1 MAGDPRQ
8 STALTAMWNFPLH
21 PDRASALAT
30 NVDVLLYAWLA
41 LAGIVT
47 LAIAVLIVYIAVK
60 YRHGS
65 RANRV
70 MATGARLTRISH
82 RIEIAWIVSP
92 LILFMVMFAWA
103 ADLYYAHAS
112 PPANAAEVYVVGRQ
126 WMWKIEHAG
135 GQREIDELHV
145 PAGRPVKLIMTS
157 QDVIHSFFM
166 PVFRIKQDVLP
177 GRYTMLWF
185 TATKAGDYHVF
196 CAQYCGTDH
205 ARMIGHVVVM
215 EPAAF
220 EHWLAAGDGAQSMAE
235 EGAARFR
242 QYGCSGCHGAS
253 ASVHAPKLEGLFG
266 RRVQLS
272 DGSSVVADERYLHDS
287 VMLPRKDVV
296 AGFAPIMPSFQGQI
310 SEEDLLDIIAY
321 IKSLRDAAPETSS
334 RRLERR
340 PKPATSPADSAC
352 GRGFQASTT
361 SGSPC
366 CTRSP
371 SRLSSSSAAPPPR

>member
-1 MAGDPRQ
+1 
-8 STALTAMWNFPLH
+8 MWDFPLH
-21 PDRASALAT
+21 PPADSSLAT
-30 NVDVLLYAWLA
+30 RVDHLFYAWLA

-47 LAIAVLIVYIAVK
+47 VAVFFLIVYFSVK

-65 RANRV
+65 RANRD
-70 MATGARLTRISH
+70 MPSRGTLRHESH
-82 RIEIAWIVSP
+82 RIEIAWIVTP
-92 LILFMVMFAWA
+92 LILFLGMGFWA
-103 ADLYYAHAS
+103 AGIYYAHAA
-112 PPANAAEVYVVGRQ
+112 PPADATEVYAVGKQ
-126 WMWKIEHAG
+126 WMWKLEHTG

-145 PAGRPVKLIMTS
+145 PAGRPIKLVMTS

-177 GRYTMLWF
+177 GRYTILWF
-185 TATKAGDYHVF
+185 TADKPGDYHVF

-215 EPAAF
+215 QPAAF
-220 EHWLAAGDGAQSMAE
+220 ERWLTSGSAPQSMAA

-272 DGSSVVADERYLHDS
+272 DGSSVVADERYIHDS

-296 AGFAPIMPSFQGQI
+296 AGFDPIMPSFQGEI
-310 SEEDLLDIIAY
+310 AEEDLLEIIAY
-321 IKSLRDAAPETSS
+321 IKSLRDEP
-334 RRLERR
+334 
-340 PKPATSPADSAC
+340 
-352 GRGFQASTT
+352 RGSVK
-361 SGSPC
+361 
-366 CTRSP
+366 
-371 SRLSSSSAAPPPR
+371 

>member
-1 MAGDPRQ
+1 MADDPRQ
-8 STALTAMWNFPLH
+8 SAALTAMWNFPLH

-41 LAGIVT
+41 LAGTVT
-47 LAIAVLIVYIAVK
+47 LAIAVLIVYFAVK

-185 TATKAGDYHVF
+185 TATKAGDYQVF

-220 EHWLAAGDGAQSMAE
+220 EHWLAAGDGAPSMAE

-321 IKSLRDAAPETSS
+321 IKSLRDAAPETRS
-334 RRLERR
+334 R
-340 PKPATSPADSAC
+340 
-352 GRGFQASTT
+352 Q
-361 SGSPC
+361 
-366 CTRSP
+366 
-371 SRLSSSSAAPPPR
+371 

>member
-1 MAGDPRQ
+1 
-8 STALTAMWNFPLH
+8 MWNFPLH
-21 PDRASALAT
+21 PPADSPLAT
-30 NVDVLLYAWLA
+30 RVDILFYTWLA

-47 LAIAVLIVYIAVK
+47 LVIFFLLVYFSVK
-60 YRHGS
+60 YRHG
-65 RANRV
+65 AHVNRQ
-70 MATGARLTRISH
+70 MATGAALRRYS
-82 RIEIAWIVSP
+82 RQIEIAWIATP
-92 LILFMVMFAWA
+92 LILFMVMFFWA
-103 ADLYYAHAS
+103 SEIYYVHAS
-112 PPANAAEVYVVGRQ
+112 PPANATEVYVVGKQ
-126 WMWKIEHAG
+126 WMWKLEHVG

-177 GRYTMLWF
+177 GRYTILWF

-196 CAQYCGTDH
+196 CSQYCGTDH

-220 EHWLAAGDGAQSMAE
+220 ERWLTSGNATQSMAE

-272 DGSSVVADERYLHDS
+272 DGTSVVADERYIHDS

-296 AGFAPIMPSFQGQI
+296 AGFEPIMPSFQGQI
-310 SEEDLLDIIAY
+310 AEDDLLDIIAY
-321 IKSLRDAAPETSS
+321 IKSLRDA
-334 RRLERR
+334 
-340 PKPATSPADSAC
+340 SP
-352 GRGFQASTT
+352 GMIK
-361 SGSPC
+361 
-366 CTRSP
+366 
-371 SRLSSSSAAPPPR
+371 